1 MTRATHPFNAV
12 AIGTAS
18 ALLTIAPLTS
28 AAPTQT
34 ARPRETASSA
44 SVEQTV
50 SDFQKRCGDYV
61 ALHKKIESGRPR
73 VPDDA
78 TPEQI
83 DLGQQAL
90 SKGIRAARA
99 SARVGDVFSPAIQAH
114 VRRVLGAIFAGAD
127 GKQLRDS
134 ILDENPVGAAVRI
147 NGDYPDEIP
156 LSTMPPQILDALPR
170 LPKELEYRFVGER
183 LILFD
188 HHAHLIVDYV
198 AQALPRV

>member
-1 MTRATHPFNAV
+1 MTRTHAFNAV

-18 ALLTIAPLTS
+18 ALLAIAPPTS
-28 AAPTQT
+28 TARAQS
-34 ARPRETASSA
+34 ARPRETAA
-44 SVEQTV
+44 AVEQTV
-50 SDFQKRCGDYV
+50 SDFQKRCDDYV
-61 ALHKKIESGRPR
+61 ALHKKIESGLPR

-78 TPEQI
+78 SPEQI

-114 VRRVLGAIFAGAD
+114 VRRVLGAIFASGD

-156 LSTMPPQILDALPR
+156 LSTMPPQVLDALPR

-188 HHAHLIVDYV
+188 HHAHLIVDYI